1 MGWGRLRLGDAGNVD
16 HVPLGALDALLDG
29 GRHFQGLAEAEAH
42 LAVAVAHDHQRAE
55 GEVLAPL
62 HDLGD
67 AANVDDLV
75 LHFALLVPA
84 LGSGLGYGSC
94 PERAQ
99 AYQERYERSQRSQ
112 DLVCYQKALERE
124 LNGQNGYSCPN
135 SSQHYQNA
143 YRRNQRSSDLVCFQ
157 KALERELQ

>member
-1 MGWGRLRLGDAGNVD
+1 MRRKSETECSAVRRCLTPRSSGAPTAG
-16 HVPLGALDALLDG
+16 HQARSG
-29 GRHFQGLAEAEAH
+29 GTRYIFASPGLASCGWRPLSSNVRLFGGLMKHFFTA
-42 LAVAVAHDHQRAE
+42 LF
-55 GEVLAPL
+55 VLTIASQAYAQKTP
-62 HDLGD
+62 
-67 AANVDDLV
+67 
-75 LHFALLVPA
+75 
-84 LGSGLGYGSC
+84 YGSC

-143 YRRNQRSSDLVCFQ
+143 YERNQRSSDLVCFQ

>member
-1 MGWGRLRLGDAGNVD
+1 MGAARSEDDVIRKILGLPKR
-16 HVPLGALDALLDG
+16 HHLGTIPMY
-29 GRHFQGLAEAEAH
+29 QWIH
-42 LAVAVAHDHQRAE
+42 L
-55 GEVLAPL
+55 VLADKL
-62 HDLGD
+62 AYDGCRL
-67 AANVDDLV
+67 NLV
-75 LHFALLVPA
+75 RLFGGLMKHFFTALFVLTIASQAYAQKTP
-84 LGSGLGYGSC
+84 YGSC

-143 YRRNQRSSDLVCFQ
+143 YERNQRSSDLVCFQ

>member
-1 MGWGRLRLGDAGNVD
+1 MK
-16 HVPLGALDALLDG
+16 HFFTAL
-29 GRHFQGLAEAEAH
+29 F
-42 LAVAVAHDHQRAE
+42 
-55 GEVLAPL
+55 VLTIASQAYAQKTP
-62 HDLGD
+62 
-67 AANVDDLV
+67 N
-75 LHFALLVPA
+75 
-84 LGSGLGYGSC
+84 GSC

-143 YRRNQRSSDLVCFQ
+143 YERNQRSSDLVCFQ

>member
-1 MGWGRLRLGDAGNVD
+1 MAHRDATGS
-16 HVPLGALDALLDG
+16 VPG
-29 GRHFQGLAEAEAH
+29 GVAANPSFQ
-42 LAVAVAHDHQRAE
+42 RTPS
-55 GEVLAPL
+55 APL
-62 HDLGD
+62 KS
-67 AANVDDLV
+67 NVRLFGGLMKHFFTALFV
-75 LHFALLVPA
+75 LTIASQAYAQKTP
-84 LGSGLGYGSC
+84 YGSC

-143 YRRNQRSSDLVCFQ
+143 YERNQRSSDLVCFQ